1 MLHTIGGDNMTLKIG
16 LIGTGWFGDM
26 HAKLLT
32 QQKDVEIQAVTGS
45 SQQKAEAF
53 AAKLPNAKGYS
64 DVVQMLD
71 AHTLDAVYIC
81 TPPFAHG
88 NFEQQCIAR
97 GIPFLVEKPL
107 SSEEELPEQLLAAIK
122 EKGLITSVGYHFRYM
137 DGTDKAKELLANRQ
151 LALSLGYWMGGAP
164 GGTWWRRQERSGGQ
178 FVEQTTH
185 IVDLLRYIAGEV
197 TEVYA
202 AYHEGILSSQDKNA
216 DVADAGTVTLKLE
229 HGTIATISNTC
240 ILPAGDHVGLH
251 LYTNAGK
258 LEVSHGGVKDYT
270 AETITEYKNKSNPYE
285 KQMEA
290 FLHAVRTGDTSHIR
304 SSYEDAY
311 KTHRITMAA
320 NASARNGQVIKL

>member
-1 MLHTIGGDNMTLKIG
+1 MTLKIG

-26 HAKLLT
+26 HARLLT
-32 QQKDVEIQAVTGS
+32 QQKDVEVQAVTGS

-53 AAKLPNAKGYS
+53 AAKLPNAKAYS
-64 DVVQMLD
+64 NVEQMLD

-81 TPPFAHG
+81 TPPFARG
-88 NFEQQCIAR
+88 NFEQQCIER
-97 GIPFLVEKPL
+97 GIPFLIEKPL
-107 SSEEELPEQLLAAIK
+107 SSEVELPEQLLAAVK

-151 LALSLGYWMGGAP
+151 LSLALGYWMGGAP
-164 GGTWWRRQERSGGQ
+164 GGTWWRRLERSGGQ

-202 AYHEGILSSQDKNA
+202 AYHEGILSSQDDNA
-216 DVADAGTVTLKLE
+216 NVADSGTVTLKLE
-229 HGTIATISNTC
+229 SGMIATISNTC
-240 ILPAGDHVGLH
+240 IIPAGDQSGLH
-251 LYTNAGK
+251 FYTNAGK
-258 LEVSHGGVKDYT
+258 LEISHGGVKDYT
-270 AETITEYKNKSNPYE
+270 AETIVEYKNNNNPYE
-285 KQMEA
+285 RQMAA

-304 SSYEDAY
+304 SSYEDAC

-320 NASARNGQVIKL
+320 NASALSGQVIKL